1 MTESDLRR
9 VYQIARVDFAER
21 VRSRRLLVFLVGVAY
36 LGYLVNVSFIKMS
49 YIVDRVHV
57 VGEPTAPL
65 IGLQTALVGGF
76 VVMFGGFYFMRSA
89 IQRDRKHGHGALV
102 ASTGMTDSVYLL
114 GKLTS
119 NTALGGVVA
128 GVLGLAALINHAIH
142 GVGPTNVFAIL
153 TPLIVLTLPLCVL
166 VGGVALL
173 FETISWFDGTLGTV
187 VHLVLA
193 FGVLSGVFGVGEVLP
208 SELST
213 SARLVDIVGFIPVY
227 EMTFNALSAAAPD
240 YAGGPPGLATFPDRE
255 RPFSYGGAAWPLWVF
270 LQRLAVVVAGVG
282 VTLLG
287 TVSFD
292 RFRSGGRESSGIV
305 DVLPS
310 PTRFVSGV
318 RERLETDS
326 PAEGDEARR
335 VELIDMTPVTARNS
349 GGLLRLL
356 AAELRL
362 GLREHQWWWYVGVV
376 ALIVV
381 PLQVFDPMALTEPQF
396 RFLVA
401 LVFVWPIPVWRE
413 IGSRAYQHGIEE
425 LLFSSQYPLRQL
437 VAEWVVGVIVGGVTA
452 AGVVS
457 LAATAGDTTLL
468 VGLLAGAVFPPSL
481 AAVAGVWLRSERGFE
496 AVYFLLWYAGPIN
509 GLPPADF
516 VATRPSTS
524 VVVPTAFIVG
534 GLVFAGVA
542 FVYRSHENS

>member
-9 VYQIARVDFAER
+9 VYHIARVDFVER
-21 VRSRRLLVFLVGVAY
+21 VQSRRLLIFLVGVAY
-36 LGYLVNVSFIKMS
+36 LGYLINVSFIKMS

-65 IGLQTALVGGF
+65 VGLQTALVGGL

-102 ASTGMTDSVYLL
+102 ASTGTADAVYLL

-142 GVGPTNVFAIL
+142 GVGPTNVLALL

-166 VGGVALL
+166 VGAVALL
-173 FETISWFDGTLGTV
+173 FETVSWFDGTLGTV
-187 VHLVLA
+187 VHLVFA

-213 SARLVDIVGFIPVY
+213 SARLVDIVGFMPVY
-227 EMTFNALSAAAPD
+227 QMTFDALSAAAPD

-270 LQRLAVVVAGVG
+270 PQRLAVVLAGVG
-282 VTLLG
+282 LTLLG

-292 RFRSGGRESSGIV
+292 RFRSSDRESTGFV
-305 DVLPS
+305 DVFPS
-310 PTRFVSGV
+310 LAGLFSGV
-318 RERLETDS
+318 RERLRGDGLAGDDETR
-326 PAEGDEARR
+326 P
-335 VELIDMTPVTARNS
+335 VESIDTTPVTTRDN
-349 GGLLRLL
+349 GGFLRLL

-362 GLREHQWWWYVGVV
+362 GLREHRWWWYVGVV

-381 PLQVFDPMALTEPQF
+381 PLRTFDSVALGEPQF

-401 LVFVWPIPVWRE
+401 LVVVWPMPVWRE
-413 IGSRAYQHGIEE
+413 IGSRSYRHGLEE
-425 LLFSSQYPLRQL
+425 LLFSSQYPRRQL
-437 VAEWVVGVIVGGVTA
+437 FAEWAVGVIVGGVTA

-457 LAATAGDTTLL
+457 LAATVGNTTLL

-481 AAVAGVWLRSERGFE
+481 AAFIGVWLRSERGFE
-496 AVYFLLWYAGPIN
+496 AMYFLLWYAGPIN

-516 VATRPSTS
+516 VATRPSTGA
-524 VVVPTAFIVG
+524 VVPAAFVVG
-534 GLVFAGVA
+534 GLVAVGA
-542 FVYRSHENS
+542 ALVYRSRETA